1 MPSYRKVQVHT
12 LSPDFRTATSIVVIP
27 ELPKAADGHIVV
39 KNHYLGIMATDTN
52 LPNGFYGHTT
62 PPFDCGIEAEIACKD
77 LEDIALTRFVTAP
90 ACCCGCR
97 FYASQVGVV
106 TDVGS
111 GVETLKVGDA
121 VVYQKFGAFGEYVEV
136 EASAA
141 IQIPKADP
149 SVLPLF
155 GCGVSASIA
164 LEQAGE
170 MKQGGQ
176 TVLVTAAAG
185 TTGQFAVQLA
195 KIAGNHVI
203 GTTSSDEKA
212 EALKK
217 LGVDRVI
224 NYTKEDVSAVLK
236 AEYPQGVDLV
246 FDSVGGALFQAAVDN
261 IAVRGRIIVFGLV
274 SQYQGKST
282 DTTLAGSLTH
292 SLLMKSA
299 SVRGFAVM
307 FFLDLAPVHIGRL
320 IALTEQGK
328 LVSQLDPTEFRGLEA
343 IPHAIDYMYNKKNV
357 GKLVVKLV

>member
-62 PPFDCGIEAEIACKD
+62 PPFDCGIEA
-77 LEDIALTRFVTAP
+77 
-90 ACCCGCR
+90 
-97 FYASQVGVV
+97 VGVV

-111 GVETLKVGDA
+111 DVETLKVGDA

-136 EASAA
+136 EASVA

-274 SQYQGKST
+274 SQYQGKSA
-282 DTTLAGSLTH
+282 DTMLAGSLTH

-307 FFLDLAPVHIGRL
+307 FFLDLAPAHIGRL

-357 GKLVVKLV
+357 GKLVVKLVQSS